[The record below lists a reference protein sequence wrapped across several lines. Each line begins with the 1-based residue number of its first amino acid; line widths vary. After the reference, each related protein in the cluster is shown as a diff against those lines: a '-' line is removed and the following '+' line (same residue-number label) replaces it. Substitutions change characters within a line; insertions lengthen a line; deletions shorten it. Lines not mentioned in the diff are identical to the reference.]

1 MSPRLSSSSANAVS
15 SSSSRTRRGS
25 GGRRS
30 TSSAARASSLPPT
43 SSSAT
48 SSLPDSEPFLD
59 PDRERCLDGW
69 PLVVR
74 DGEIGRVAHLTAADE
89 HVLSED
95 ALEPRRECGE
105 RGARPLV
112 AGVRL
117 ELDTHAAQPLE
128 RVLEEE
134 QLRFGVDAGPPDSAR
149 VPGPADLESA
159 VLRPERQVAA
169 RSDGLAGRPEED
181 REGHLTSFFRG
192 RERLLEPR
200 GERGGLVPVDAHPA
214 PDLRIGGGAREIVAV
229 LGAERLQ
236 HDEPALEPG
245 SWGPPGHR
253 PMRAPRGLGGRGRAR
268 RPEVRPPPTRP
279 HPSARMRP
287 ARPSRPHSCRSPGT
301 HASTAL
307 PREPA
312 VPPSRSERSLPRTI
326 SVMWC
331 SSATVASP
339 ALQRS
344 PMRPSAGST
353 TSPSALS

>member
-15 SSSSRTRRGS
+15 SSSSQTRRGS

-30 TSSAARASSLPPT
+30 TSSAARASSPPPT

-48 SSLPDSEPFLD
+48 SSLPGSEPFLD
-59 PDRERCLDGW
+59 PDRERCLDGR
-69 PLVVR
+69 PIVVR

-117 ELDTHAAQPLE
+117 ELDAHAAQPLE

-134 QLRFGVDAGPPDSAR
+134 
-149 VPGPADLESA
+149 
-159 VLRPERQVAA
+159 
-169 RSDGLAGRPEED
+169 ED
-181 REGHLTSFFRG
+181 REGHLPSFFRG

-245 SWGPPGHR
+245 SWGP
-253 PMRAPRGLGGRGRAR
+253 
-268 RPEVRPPPTRP
+268 
-279 HPSARMRP
+279 
-287 ARPSRPHSCRSPGT
+287 
-301 HASTAL
+301 
-307 PREPA
+307 
-312 VPPSRSERSLPRTI
+312 
-326 SVMWC
+326 
-331 SSATVASP
+331 
-339 ALQRS
+339 
-344 PMRPSAGST
+344 
-353 TSPSALS
+353 